1 MLKVKFDIQELLF
14 TEKGFDYANWTYLFK
29 GVYDM
34 LDCGLWIS
42 HWVKDYKIVGLYGK
56 YE

>member
-1 MLKVKFDIQELLF
+1 MLKVKFDIQQLLLI
-14 TEKGFDYANWTYLFK
+14 EKKLIGKLNLSVQ

-34 LDCGLWIS
+34 LDCGLWFS
-42 HWVKDYKIVGLYGK
+42 HWVKDYKIAGLYGK